1 MKKGL
6 KSILAAILVVISA
19 LSFTAC
25 ANGKSA
31 YELAVANGFKG
42 TEAQWLAS
50 LNGSNGKDGKDG
62 KDSDITVEALYA
74 AAKADGYTGTFSD
87 FIKDYISENID
98 YYDEKAA
105 INKALFSVCD
115 VIVTFK
121 TKDVQS
127 YFGTIKGETVTS
139 AGAGV
144 VYSLDKEQ
152 GSATIIT
159 NFHVV
164 YNSDSDTT
172 DGISNNIKL
181 YFYGYELSGTD
192 VDYGVSATYIGGSM
206 TYDIAVLKVENS
218 ELLKTSDVC
227 AATINESDRTIVGSK
242 AIAVG
247 NPEGTGIA
255 ASSGIVS
262 VDSEYIT
269 MTAADEKSKISYR
282 CIRVDC
288 AINPGNS
295 GGGLFDEKGKLIGIV
310 NAKVV
315 SDSVD
320 NIGYAIPVSL
330 AVKVADNIVRN
341 AEKGKNV
348 YAGRLG
354 ITVKTG
360 SSKAY
365 YDKDNEC
372 AVVIEEVAIEEAS
385 GDLVKN
391 SLKADDII
399 LEISKNGES
408 AKTVERRYD
417 VTDFMLTVSVGD
429 TVTLKVKR
437 TENGAEKEYSYDFTL
452 GQNNFVI
459 VK

>member
-1 MKKGL
+1 MKKLTL
-6 KSILAAILVVISA
+6 KIMTAILAVITA

-25 ANGKSA
+25 TSGASA
-31 YELAVANGFKG
+31 YDIAVKNGFKG
-42 TEAQWLAS
+42 TEAEWLAS
-50 LNGSNGKDGKDG
+50 LNGANGKDG
-62 KDSDITVEALYA
+62 KDSDITIETLYA
-74 AAKADGYTGTFSD
+74 AAKADGYTGTLSE
-87 FIKDYISENID
+87 FIKEYLSENTD
-98 YYDEKAA
+98 SFDEKAS
-105 INKALFSVCD
+105 INKAMFSVCD
-115 VIVTFK
+115 VITTFT
-121 TKDVQS
+121 TKDS
-127 YFGTIKGETVTS
+127 ETPFGTIKGETVTS

-152 GSATIIT
+152 GDALVIT
-159 NFHVV
+159 NYHVV
-164 YNSDSDTT
+164 YNADGNTS
-172 DGISNNIKL
+172 DGISDNIKL
-181 YFYGYELSGTD
+181 YFYGYELRSDST
-192 VDYGVSATYIGGSM
+192 DYGVAASYVGGSM

-227 AATINESDRTIVGSK
+227 AADISDKDRTVVGSK
-242 AIAVG
+242 VFAVG
-247 NPEGTGIA
+247 NPSGSGIA

-269 MTAADEKSKISYR
+269 MTAADDKTKISYR

-295 GGGLFDEKGKLIGIV
+295 GGGLFDISGNLVGIV

-315 SDSVD
+315 SSNVD

-330 AVKVADNIVRN
+330 VVKVADNIVRN

-348 YAGRLG
+348 YAGRMG
-354 ITVKTG
+354 ITVKTN

-372 AVVIEEVAIEEAS
+372 AVLIEEVTIEEAS
-385 GDLVKN
+385 GELVKD
-391 SLKADDII
+391 SLKAGDTI
-399 LEISKNGES
+399 LAISKNGGAE
-408 AKTVERRYD
+408 KTVERRYD

-437 TENGAEKEYSYDFTL
+437 TESGAEKEYSYNFTL
-452 GQNNFVI
+452 TQSNFVT

>member
-6 KSILAAILVVISA
+6 RSLLAAILVVITA
-19 LSFTAC
+19 LSFAAC
-25 ANGKSA
+25 GNGKSA

-62 KDSDITVEALYA
+62 KDSNVTIEMLYA
-74 AAKADGYTGTFSD
+74 AAKSDGYTGTLSE
-87 FIKDYISENID
+87 FIKEYLSENID
-98 YYDEKAA
+98 YYDEKTV

-115 VIVTFK
+115 VIVTFQ

-127 YFGTIKGETVTS
+127 YFGTIKGETVAS

-144 VYSLDKEQ
+144 VYALNKEQ

-164 YNSDSDTT
+164 YNADANTS
-172 DGISNNIKL
+172 DGISNDIKL
-181 YFYGYELSGTD
+181 YFYGYERNGTD
-192 VDYGVSATYIGGSM
+192 ADYGVNATYIGGSM

-227 AATINESDRTIVGSK
+227 AATVSESDRTIVGTK

-295 GGGLFDEKGKLIGIV
+295 GGGLFDQTGKLIGIV

-315 SDSVD
+315 SDQVD

-330 AVKVADNIVRN
+330 ATKVADNIIRN
-341 AEKGKNV
+341 TEKGKCV
-348 YAGRLG
+348 YAARLG
-354 ITVKTG
+354 ITVKSG

-365 YDKDNEC
+365 YDKENEC
-372 AVVIEEVAIEEAS
+372 AVVIEEVAIDEAS

-391 SLKADDII
+391 DLKAGDVIV
-399 LEISKNGES
+399 EISKKGEMV
-408 AKTVERRYD
+408 KTVERRYD

-429 TVTLKVKR
+429 TVTLKIKR
-437 TENGAEKEYSYDFTL
+437 TDGGEEKYYTYDFTL
-452 GQNNFVI
+452 AQGNFVI